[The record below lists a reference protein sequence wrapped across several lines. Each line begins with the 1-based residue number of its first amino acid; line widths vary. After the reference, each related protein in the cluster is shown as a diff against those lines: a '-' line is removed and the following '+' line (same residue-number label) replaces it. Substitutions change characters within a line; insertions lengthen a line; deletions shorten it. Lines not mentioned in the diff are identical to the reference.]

1 MTIMC
6 NNFVAIVPAA
16 GVGKRMQTRC
26 PKQYLMIE
34 NKTILEHTVDKLLSH
49 PLVTHVVIAI
59 SAGDEYFKDSALS
72 SQANITVVQ
81 GGAERVNS
89 VLAGL
94 LSVNLDEYPWV
105 MVHDAAR
112 PCVELSDITQLIND
126 TQQADTGGLLAYPVR
141 DTMKKSLSVNA
152 QSTNANLTGTQSK
165 SINSAVI
172 HSTKNNSAVKV
183 KQTIERKNLWHAL
196 TPQLYKTEELIL
208 AITKA
213 LNDKVTI
220 TDESSAIEYAGF
232 ESLLVE
238 GNSNNIK
245 ITRPDDLL
253 LANFIFSQQNN
264 THLSAKVSSTELSS
278 KELNSTE
285 VNTHLATHSNKH
297 NTVKDPL
304 KVKKCV

>member
-1 MTIMC
+1 MTVMC

-16 GVGKRMQTRC
+16 GVGKRMQSQC
-26 PKQYLMIE
+26 PKQYLMID
-34 NKTILEHTVDKLLSH
+34 NKTILEHTVDKLLLH
-49 PLVTHVVIAI
+49 PLITHVVIAI
-59 SAGDEYFKDSALS
+59 SSGDEYFKDTALAC
-72 SQANITVVQ
+72 QANITVVQ

-94 LSVNLDEYPWV
+94 LSVDRDEYPWV

-126 TQQADTGGLLAYPVR
+126 TQQANTGGLLAYPVR
-141 DTMKKSLSVNA
+141 DTMKKSLSVND
-152 QSTNANLTGTQSK
+152 QSTSAQSK
-165 SINSAVI
+165 SLNSAGINSAKSD
-172 HSTKNNSAVKV
+172 STIKV
-183 KQTIERKNLWHAL
+183 KQTIERENLWHAL

-208 AITKA
+208 AISKA
-213 LNDKVTI
+213 LNDKINI

-253 LANFIFSQQNN
+253 LANFIFSQQNKPN
-264 THLSAKVSSTELSS
+264 LRAKI
-278 KELNSTE
+278 NSTE
-285 VNTHLATHSNKH
+285 VHTHLASHSNKL
-297 NTVKDPL
+297 NKVTASS